1 MPITK
6 ARKDELVTE
15 YKELLESSDGFT
27 IVATRGMSVKRTESL
42 RRKVM
47 EAGGRYVVAKNTLIT
62 KALEMSGW
70 SVPDELLAGPTAI
83 VFGKDNFPAVAKAVL
98 SFIDTEKIDENI
110 LKVTGG
116 VMGGS
121 SILDAAGMKA
131 VSELPTLPE
140 LQSQILGLIVMP
152 ATNIVSVLDAADA
165 GVVNVLQAWL
175 DEKGA

>member
-15 YKELLESSDGFT
+15 FKELLEQSDGFT
-27 IVATRGMSVKRTESL
+27 IVATRGMSVKRIESL

-47 EAGGRYVVAKNTLIT
+47 EAGGRYVVAKNTLLI

-70 SVPDELLAGPTAI
+70 TVPSELLVGPTAI
-83 VFGKDNFPAVAKAVL
+83 IFGKDNFPGVAKAVL
-98 SFIDTEKIDENI
+98 SFIDTEKIDENL

-116 VMGGS
+116 VMAGTNV
-121 SILDAAGMKA
+121 LDAAGMKA

-140 LQSQILGLIVMP
+140 LQAQILGLIVMP

-165 GVVNVLQAWL
+165 GVVNVLQSWL